1 MVDLVF
7 EIGGPQGGGIES
19 AGQIALRA
27 FMLKGYRVYGTREYH
42 SNIMGKHS
50 YFNIRVREDRALAPN
65 LPADIVVALDA
76 ESVFTHYNDVGE
88 FLVYDTGVLSKDI
101 DSIQSMSKYLKAR
114 VKEELD
120 ANGVPHTVEGVIKLL
135 EKRGKRLVGVP
146 LRSLLK
152 TTAEKAGVSL
162 VSISRAIN
170 TIGLAVGMSLIG
182 VEVEKLQKAIELF
195 FAGKQKVIKPNV
207 IAAQVA
213 YDYAK
218 QNFGGIHRE
227 VIPDGPHINTD
238 KPRLVVSGNDVVA
251 MGKIAGGLRVQTY
264 YPITPAADE
273 SLYLEKFED
282 FPLTPEAAE
291 KLGLERGGIVVV
303 QTEDEIS
310 ALNMAIGASLAGARS
325 ATSTSGP
332 GLSLM
337 AEALGYAGIIEAP
350 VVITLYMR
358 GGPSTGMP
366 TRNSQSDLFAA
377 LFQGHGDLPRIVI
390 ASGDH
395 EEAFYDAIKA
405 LNWAEKYQ
413 TPVIHLLE
421 KAIANAMKDIF
432 NPDLSNVVIDRGKI
446 EKNPPKPFPRF
457 KYTEDG
463 ISPRAFLGDTVVWY
477 TSNEHDQFGR
487 RNEDPVERIKMQD
500 KRLKKFETAAKEIP
514 LEDKVTLYGDP
525 DAKITIVGWGAVKGA
540 ALDAIDKLKEEGI
553 NANYL
558 HIRMFM
564 PFPSD
569 YVKSVL
575 EKAETVI
582 GVEGNALAQAAQVI
596 RMFTGFDIPHLVV
609 KYTGRPIF
617 VAELVESVKHI
628 LRTGDKKVVLSLGQ

>member
-19 AGQIALRA
+19 AGQIALRV

-50 YFNIRVREDRALAPN
+50 YFNIRVREDRALAPD

-88 FLVYDTGVLSKDI
+88 FFVYDTGVLKKDI
-101 DSIQSMSKYLKAR
+101 DTIQSMSKYLKAR

-120 ANGVPHTVEGVIKLL
+120 KEGVPHTVEGVVKLV
-135 EKRGKRLVGVP
+135 ESRGKKVVGVP
-146 LRSLLK
+146 LRNLLK
-152 TTAEKAGVSL
+152 ETAEKAGVSL

-170 TIGLAVGMSLIG
+170 TIGMAVGLSLIG
-182 VEVEKLQKAIELF
+182 VELEHLEKAITLF
-195 FAGKQKVIKPNV
+195 FAGKKKVIHPNIV
-207 IAAQVA
+207 ASQVA
-213 YDYAK
+213 YEYAIEK
-218 QNFGGIHRE
+218 FGGIHRTKL
-227 VIPDGPHINTD
+227 PDGPHKNPAT
-238 KPRLVVSGNDVVA
+238 PRLVVSGNDIVA
-251 MGKIAGGLRVQTY
+251 MGKVAGGLRVQTY

-291 KLGLERGGIVVV
+291 KLGLERGGLLVV

-310 ALNMAIGASLAGARS
+310 ALNMAIGASLAGARA

-366 TRNSQSDLFAA
+366 TRNSQSDLWSS
-377 LFQGHGDLPRIVI
+377 LFEGHGDLPRIVV

-421 KAIANAMKDIF
+421 KAIANAMKDVF
-432 NPDLSNVVIDRGKI
+432 NPDLSNVKIERGKI
-446 EKNPPKPFPRF
+446 ERNPGYPFQRF

-463 ISPRAFLGDTVVWY
+463 VSPRAFLGDTALWY
-477 TSNEHDQFGR
+477 TSNEHDQYGR

-500 KRLKKFETAAKEIP
+500 KRLRKFETAAKEIP
-514 LEDKVTLYGDP
+514 LEDKIALYGDP
-525 DAKITIVGWGAVKGA
+525 DAPITLVGWGAVKGA
-540 ALDAIDKLKEEGI
+540 ALDAIERLGKEGVKV
-553 NANYL
+553 NYL
-558 HIRMFM
+558 HLRMFM

-569 YVKSVL
+569 YVSAVL
-575 EKAETVI
+575 NKAEKVI
-582 GVEGNALAQAAQVI
+582 GVEGNALAQAMQVI
-596 RMFTGFDIPHLVV
+596 RMFTGIEVPHLIL

-617 VAELVESVKHI
+617 VNELVDAVKHI
-628 LRTGDKKVVLSLGQ
+628 LNTGDKKVVLNYGQ